1 MVPAR
6 TPIRAPSRRSG
17 SWRAGIAIALAC
29 VFVTSSTIT
38 APTRA
43 ADVNEIKSEQRQVQ
57 SSLSFTI
64 QALGKANTKLQKAVS
79 AATALQRS
87 LSSAK
92 RQKKSAL
99 REFKKAE
106 TVAESARLQSVYAKS
121 ARILGTLELTRV
133 NRELEVQRGD
143 MDDVARAV
151 YQEGPLSEISVL
163 MSAQDPADFT
173 ARMAAIDYVSR
184 EQQSMVRVILA
195 SRAKATLQ
203 EIKLTALTEK
213 ATTAQAKADRESNKA
228 QLALQGAREKQQTVG
243 QLRKEKRQA
252 VQSAKIFKGKI
263 KNRYE
268 RLKREERKLTL
279 AAQKAVAGARG
290 ATTQSTQSPSG
301 SLTWPLPGY
310 SAGGGVGPR
319 IHPIYGYRSCHTGVD
334 IGAPSGTRASAADQG
349 SVATITRGG
358 PYGNAVLVVHA
369 GGLTTFYAHLSSVS
383 VNVGESLNSG
393 QEVGKV
399 GSTGWSTGSHLH
411 FETRLNGTAYDPMG
425 WFGEAMRPVSC

>member
-1 MVPAR
+1 MAPSR
-6 TPIRAPSRRSG
+6 THTRAPSRRSG

-29 VFVTSSTIT
+29 VFVTSSTI
-38 APTRA
+38 AVPTQA
-43 ADVNEIKSEQRQVQ
+43 ADLNEIKSEQRQVQ
-57 SSLSFTI
+57 SSLNSTT

-79 AATALQRS
+79 AVTDAQRS

-92 RQKKSAL
+92 LQKKSAL
-99 REFKKAE
+99 REFKRAE
-106 TVAESARLQSVYAKS
+106 AVAESARVESEYTKS
-121 ARILGTLELTRV
+121 ALILGTRELTRA
-133 NRELEVQRGD
+133 NRKLEVQLGD

-151 YQEGPLSEISVL
+151 YQEGPLSEIIVL

-184 EQQSMVRVILA
+184 EQQSMERVILA
-195 SRAKATLQ
+195 SRANAAMQ

-213 ATTAQAKADRESNKA
+213 ATTAHSKADRESNKA
-228 QLALQGAREKQQTVG
+228 QLALQGAKEQQQTVV

-263 KNRYE
+263 KNRYQ

-279 AAQKAVAGARG
+279 AAQEAVAAARA
-290 ATTQSTQSPSG
+290 ATTQSSQSPSG

-319 IHPIYGYRSCHTGVD
+319 IHPIYGYNSCHTGID
-334 IGAPSGTRASAADQG
+334 IGAPSGTSAIAADLG

-383 VNVGESLNSG
+383 VNIGESLNSG

-425 WFGEAMRPVSC
+425 WFGEAMRTVSC